1 MVKFCIWYVGW
12 VRFVRR
18 VYIIIMGVRGILFSV
33 VLVLWWYLVIGGG
46 KIRLWL
52 IYIRYVLNKIKY

>member
-46 KIRLWL
+46 KIRSWL

>member
-33 VLVLWWYLVIGGG
+33 ELVLWWYLVIGGG

>member
-12 VRFVRR
+12 VRFVRC